1 MVSSRLQAEVVAAL
15 FRNVSWAVLGAA
27 AGAVCLAYILARLA
41 IAPAGRSA
49 AWAAVIASGAAGH
62 LLLRRAYGRS
72 RPDEGRLDRWATAFT
87 AVCLVEGLGW
97 GYATVLLVDGGHFAG
112 LMMTVAVA
120 LAVVGASVPAFSAHL
135 PALAAFMLPVTLPY
149 AVVSL
154 FSSIALQQATSPL
167 MALYIVGVGGLGV
180 MANRSFR
187 EVVALRIRT
196 SDLAEDLRA
205 QKEIAEQASL
215 AKSTFLAAA
224 SHDLRQPMHALG
236 LFVGA
241 LRSMEL
247 PSEGQALVVQIEA
260 SVGAM
265 DTLFGALL
273 DISRLDAGVVEARPL
288 PFAIQP
294 LLTRICR
301 DFTGEAEDKG
311 LVLVQ
316 HPCRAV
322 VNTDPLLLERIVR
335 NLVSNAI
342 RYTGSGRVVV
352 GCRRRAGALSV
363 EVWDTGPGIPAD
375 MRQRVFQE
383 YFQLENPE
391 RDRSK
396 GLGLGLAIVRRLAA
410 LIQGELTLRSEVG
423 RGSCF
428 SLRVGRVMG
437 ATVAEPAALAAPAGA
452 LARRLVVVID
462 DELAIR
468 EAMTAVLGGWG
479 HETVAAASAAGGAG
493 AARRP
498 CRAAGYRHLRL
509 PPARRGDRH
518 RRHRQGPARLRRS
531 DPGHADHR
539 GHRARPA
546 GGGAGERP
554 SALAQACAERPA
566 ARRHRQSRLRAGR
579 PRSGRSRGRLTRR
592 PPRSASRDQIRPSA
606 RATRAAW
613 VRFTTFRARKMAV
626 TCTFTVF
633 SDKPSCRAMLLFEL
647 PSLRSR
653 RTSTCRSVSS
663 DAAAGRPW
671 A

>member
-1 MVSSRLQAEVVAAL
+1 MTRGLIRDRTPDLPRLSESINRPAAAVVVTDDPPRTMVSSRLQAEVVAAL

-49 AWAAVIASGAAGH
+49 AWAAVIAAGAAGH

-72 RPDEGRLDRWATAFT
+72 RPDEGRLDRWSAAFT

-396 GLGLGLAIVRRLAA
+396 GLGLGLAIVRRLAE

-428 SLRVGRVMG
+428 SLRVARVVG

-479 HETVAAASAAGGAG
+479 HETVAAASAAEA
-493 AARRP
+493 
-498 CRAAGYRHLRL
+498 LERL
-509 PPARRGDRH
+509 
-518 RRHRQGPARLRRS
+518 
-531 DPGHADHR
+531 ADH
-539 GHRARPA
+539 
-546 GGGAGERP
+546 
-554 SALAQACAERPA
+554 AERPDIVICDYRLRDEETGIA
-566 ARRHRQSRLRAGR
+566 AIAKVRRAYDAAIPAMLITGDTAPDRLAEARASGLPLLHKPVPNGRLRAAIAN
-579 PRSGRSRGRLTRR
+579 L
-592 PPRSASRDQIRPSA
+592 ASA
-606 RATRAAW
+606 RGAPDPVGAA
-613 VRFTTFRARKMAV
+613 
-626 TCTFTVF
+626 
-633 SDKPSCRAMLLFEL
+633 
-647 PSLRSR
+647 
-653 RTSTCRSVSS
+653 
-663 DAAAGRPW
+663 DA
-671 A
+671 